1 MNPNRKPGFFDYG
14 GKLWSW
20 CQSLLSLILLN
31 LLFIVGCVPVLTIG
45 TSLLALMEL
54 SIDRARYGGEVFP
67 VFKEFWQAYKRH
79 LGRGIPLTI
88 ALVLVFG
95 SLFLDYLWLAGGT
108 TLFQGLFGLLGAVTV
123 ILCMILVYYIPL
135 LSSGNYRL
143 WDGVIEAFFA
153 SFSHWA
159 RSLPTA
165 LALVALVV
173 LCLLIPNLYLA
184 LLPVMIVIGFALMG
198 MALAAIVE
206 STLPDAEND
215 DEEYEEEDE

>member
-20 CQSLLSLILLN
+20 CQSLLSIILLN
-31 LLFIVGCVPVLTIG
+31 LLFLAGCLPVLTIG
-45 TSLLALMEL
+45 ASMLALTEC

-79 LGRGIPLTI
+79 LRRGIPLTI

-95 SLFLDYLWLAGGT
+95 SLFLDYLWLAAGA
-108 TLFQGLFGLLGAVTV
+108 LFQGLFGVLAAVT
-123 ILCMILVYYIPL
+123 IMLTMILVYYIPL
-135 LSSGNYRL
+135 LSSGNYSL

-153 SFSHWA
+153 AFSHWS

-165 LALVALVV
+165 LVIVGLVV
-173 LCLLIPNLYLA
+173 ACLYIPNLYLA
-184 LLPVMIVIGFALMG
+184 LLPILVVFGFSFIAMV
-198 MALAAIVE
+198 LAAVVE
-206 STLPDAEND
+206 RTLPDAENED
-215 DEEYEEEDE
+215 DEEEDL